1 VVPLKRRGW
10 GSARAPFYQAPI
22 ILQGWWSE
30 TVERSGNFVF
40 RFAGNLSPQIINLY
54 QESLCSHLPAAE
66 STCVVPTAG
75 WTWVQLRGVD
85 VARMEGNSGI
95 IYNGA
100 KLLMALRTNPCFN
113 DIMICVK
120 PHWQG
125 NLANF
130 RGPVATVITAILDED
145 NTVCQRVSKE
155 GVCMFGRQ
163 VKFVRAG
170 SSPPLV
176 QCSQCHEVGHC
187 HRSAGT
193 PLRTHANGEDL
204 GLEESRAAIRT

>member
-1 VVPLKRRGW
+1 
-10 GSARAPFYQAPI
+10 
-22 ILQGWWSE
+22 
-30 TVERSGNFVF
+30 
-40 RFAGNLSPQIINLY
+40 
-54 QESLCSHLPAAE
+54 
-66 STCVVPTAG
+66 
-75 WTWVQLRGVD
+75 
-85 VARMEGNSGI
+85 MEGNSGI

-187 HRSAGT
+187 HGSAGT
-193 PLRTHANGEDL
+193 PLRTRANGEDS